1 MKLFLKYIGVG
12 AATVLL
18 FGGIVI
24 ALLVAIPRDNRIRD
38 PINGILSALCKPL
51 DWMPSRLGDMLAER
65 QDPLLSL
72 SVMIGYWIM
81 IGAVLGALA
90 WTINHWIL
98 KRYET
103 EQGVAPLRRTRCA
116 EGER

>member
-1 MKLFLKYIGVG
+1 MGVG

-65 QDPLLSL
+65 QDPLFSL

-90 WTINHWIL
+90 WTINHCIL
-98 KRYET
+98 KEMRPNKALHPYGA
-103 EQGVAPLRRTRCA
+103 QGAPRVNADVRLRK
-116 EGER
+116 